1 MTQPQRNGLI
11 RRRELLLGAGAGL
24 GALALGGCGSGGS
37 ESSSGKVELRMFV
50 FLGAELGTMPKE
62 FAKEYEAAHPDV
74 AIEIYEESNKIG
86 YPKMVAA
93 KRTTPDKPFV
103 NLGFFNA
110 QTTAQGKL
118 DDMWAKLD
126 YAAMPNAAD
135 VRNPFK
141 RDDGF
146 GIGIGSDQVGLL
158 YNTERSPE
166 PPRSW
171 SALWDPA
178 YRDHVVFFGF
188 SYEAVLMAA
197 QLNGGSLQDL
207 EPGWELWEKSAS
219 QIRTLV
225 SSNPQYL
232 NVMSDGTGWL
242 TSYFNGTGNQWT
254 KDGAPIAYAVPDEG
268 AISTPVYLQSVA
280 ANTPRQQEVC
290 EDIINEM
297 LSPKWCARWAETS
310 IEVPGNRKAK
320 LPADLAKLPAF
331 QEETIDNF
339 VEVDFAYVGEHLN
352 EWNDRWER
360 DIATKI

>member
-1 MTQPQRNGLI
+1 MTHARWNG
-11 RRRELLLGAGAGL
+11 RFGRRELLAGAGAGL
-24 GALALGGCGSGGS
+24 GALALGGCGSGSPSAG
-37 ESSSGKVELRMFV
+37 GKIQLRMFV

-62 FAKEYEAAHPDV
+62 FAKEYEDAHPDV
-74 AIEIYEESNKIG
+74 SIEIYEESNKVG

-118 DDMWAKLD
+118 DEMWAKLD

-135 VRNPFK
+135 VRDPFK
-141 RDDGF
+141 RDDGL

-158 YNTERSPE
+158 YNTERAPE

-178 YRDHVVFFGF
+178 YRDRVVFFGF
-188 SYEAVLMAA
+188 AYEALLMAA
-197 QLNGGSLQDL
+197 RLNGGSLQDL
-207 EPGWELWEKSAS
+207 EPGWRLWEQNAQ

-232 NVMSDGTGWL
+232 NVMSDGSGWL

-254 KDGAPIAYAVPDEG
+254 EDGAPIAYAVPDEG
-268 AISTPVYLQSVA
+268 AISSPIYLQSVA

-290 EDIINEM
+290 QDIINEM
-297 LSPKWCARWAETS
+297 LSPGWCARWAETS

-320 LPADLAKLPAF
+320 LPPKLAKLPAF

-339 VEVDFAYVGEHLN
+339 VEVDFAYVGQHLN
-352 EWNDRWER
+352 EWNDRWDR
-360 DIATKI
+360 DIATRI